1 MSQEPK
7 AVRVGYESWW
17 LWSQLSWQ
25 LWSSSCHK
33 FQKQLG
39 WVINHDDC
47 DHNYHDIIVIIM
59 SQVPKAV
66 RVGHESCW
74 LESQLWWQLLWSLLS
89 WWRWQSNWDHLLI
102 YLLLLIVN
110 NNGIIVIIIMIM
122 ISGSARLYAMV
133 ERNARSPQ
141 ATFWPLNLN
150 VIRCGSRSSRWS
162 WWWLGRQ
169 RLGQ

>member
-1 MSQEPK
+1 MMTMITT
-7 AVRVGYESWW
+7 RITIMIT
-17 LWSQLSWQ
+17 LL
-25 LWSSSCHK
+25 SSSCHK

-39 WVINHDDC
+39 WVMNHDDC

-66 RVGHESCW
+66 RVGHESWW
-74 LESQLWWQLLWSLLS
+74 LWSQLWWQLSWSLLS
-89 WWRWQSNWDHLLI
+89 WWWWWKFNQDHLL
-102 YLLLLIVN
+102 
-110 NNGIIVIIIMIM
+110 VIIMIITMIM
-122 ISGSARLYAMV
+122 ISGCARLYAMV

-150 VIRCGSRSSRWS
+150 VIRCASRSSRWS
-162 WWWLGRQ
+162 WWWQRQWWWWLGRQ